1 VLQQSEEIMKPI
13 LLLGVTP
20 VLVARLL
27 PASLAL
33 RVLVAAALMAAATC
47 FGQPFGTWTMNPE
60 RSSFSGGVQPKSFI
74 ARIDAHPKGEVFT
87 LDRTEPD
94 GRTSSSSS
102 MLYLDGTARA
112 FHDFGCS
119 GTQSSRRVDGISVE
133 ILRQCGAGAWTN
145 SSGGPRQRTNSF
157 WRFPNNALTVAA
169 LTTG

>member
-1 VLQQSEEIMKPI
+1 MKPI
-13 LLLGVTP
+13 RLLGVMP

-102 MLYLDGTARA
+102 MLYLDA

-145 SSGGPRQRTNSF
+145 SSGGPRQRTHSF

>member
-1 VLQQSEEIMKPI
+1 MKPI

-102 MLYLDGTARA
+102 MLYLDGTART

-119 GTQSSRRVDGISVE
+119 GTQSSLRVDGITVE
-133 ILRQCGAGAWTN
+133 ILRQRGAGAWTKLV
-145 SSGGPRQRTNSF
+145 RRTASKNHIISEISEHRPDRRRLDHRLVF
-157 WRFPNNALTVAA
+157 EKQ
-169 LTTG
+169 